1 MATTATRLGAL
12 GMLTALVVAAC
23 SGGFGGASPT
33 AAPASQPAS
42 APAGST
48 APSAVPSEA
57 AAPVTLTYFVDDNNV
72 TAARL
77 QGLIDAY
84 TALHPNVTIEIE
96 THPGGTEGDNL
107 VKTRLATGDMP
118 DIFYYNSGSL
128 LQALNPSDTLVDL
141 SDEPFIANIQESYLP
156 TVSANGGIYGVP
168 TEGTL
173 GGGILYNKKIYSDL
187 GLTVPKTWA
196 EFAANNETIKA
207 AGNAAAVCATYGDT
221 WTSQLFVLA
230 DYYNVQKAAPD
241 FAEKYT
247 ANEAHYADTPGGAGR
262 LPAPP
267 GGVRQGLVPGGLR
280 GGQVRQRARSSWPP
294 AQVRPLPDADVRGRH
309 DGRELPRHDRRHR
322 VLRPAGRRR
331 RDERRDDLDARRD
344 LHPEDHRGRAARRGQ
359 GVPGLHRSVEGTE
372 AMSAGVAPSGPY
384 VIKGSTLPDDVPG
397 AIKDIQP
404 YIDGGNNLPALEF
417 LSPVKGPSLEQITV
431 AVGSGLNTAEEARQA
446 VRPGRREAG
455 QAARAAGLV
464 DIRPAGGIR

>member
-12 GMLTALVVAAC
+12 GMLTALVVGAC
-23 SGGFGGASPT
+23 SGGFGGASATP
-33 AAPASQPAS
+33 AASSAAATPPAASQPAT
-42 APAGST
+42 PE
-48 APSAVPSEA
+48 PSASEA
-57 AAPVTLTYFVDDNNV
+57 AAPVKLTYYVDDNNV

-77 QGLIDAY
+77 KGLIDAY

-96 THPGGTEGDNL
+96 THPGGSDGDNL

-118 DIFYYNSGSL
+118 DMFYYNSGSL

-141 SDEPFIANIQESYLP
+141 KDEPFIANLQETYLP
-156 TVSANGGIYGVP
+156 TVSAKGGIYGVP

-187 GLTVPKTWA
+187 GLQVPKTWA
-196 EFAANNETIKA
+196 EFAANSDKIKQD
-207 AGNAAAVCATYGDT
+207 GKAAAVCATYGDT

-230 DYYNVQKAAPD
+230 DYYNVEKADPG

-247 ANEAHYADTPGGAGR
+247 ANQAHYADTPAAQAGFKHLKEAFDKGWYQKDFGADKFDKGQE
-262 LPAPP
+262 LLATAKCAHYPMLTFAVGTMAENFPDTIDDIGFFGQPGDDAATNGATIWMPAATYIPKTTT
-267 GGVRQGLVPGGLR
+267 G
-280 GGQVRQRARSSWPP
+280 
-294 AQVRPLPDADVRGRH
+294 AQ
-309 DGRELPRHDRRHR
+309 
-322 VLRPAGRRR
+322 
-331 RDERRDDLDARRD
+331 LDAAKAFVNFI
-344 LHPEDHRGRAARRGQ
+344 G
-359 GVPGLHRSVEGTE
+359 SVEGTE

-384 VIKGSTLPDDVPG
+384 VIKGSTLPDTVPA

-431 AVGSGLNTAEEARQA
+431 ATGSGLTDPEEAAKQYDQDVAKQA
-446 VRPGRREAG
+446 KQLGLPGW
-455 QAARAAGLV
+455 
-464 DIRPAGGIR
+464 